1 MASRE
6 RERERERERA
16 NELVGG
22 GEEGNRVP
30 DTLPK
35 GIENNF
41 GPEAN
46 FSALDKSECG
56 RDVGKR

>member
-1 MASRE
+1 MASRKGT
-6 RERERERERA
+6 
-16 NELVGG
+16 NELVG

-41 GPEAN
+41 GPETN

-56 RDVGKR
+56 RDVGKG